1 MNYFIFIINL
11 NLRVLFYRQKLIKII
26 QKLFE
31 INLKNNLNFISTVTL
46 CSTGKQ

>member
-11 NLRVLFYRQKLIKII
+11 NLRQKLIKII

-46 CSTGKQ
+46 CSTGTQ

>member
-11 NLRVLFYRQKLIKII
+11 NLRQKLIKII